1 MFLPPSALALI
12 KEYSKPQT
20 RPNWKKKKVFT
31 FSLFYRDLLKKQ
43 RIPIMSNTLNKIYN
57 GHSHYLITST
67 YLNNSSFL
75 KNEDKAFELISKI
88 FNIDTS
94 RLQIII
100 NRSIYKN

>member
-1 MFLPPSALALI
+1 MLLPPSALALI

-20 RPNWKKKKVFT
+20 RPDWKTKKVLT
-31 FSLFYRDLLKKQ
+31 FSLFYRDLLTKQ
-43 RIPIMSNTLNKIYN
+43 SNPVIHNTLTKIYN
-57 GHSHYLITST
+57 GHTHYSITST

-75 KNEDKAFELISKI
+75 KNEDKSFELISKI

-100 NRSIYKN
+100 NRSLYKN